1 LGYAEKTE
9 LKDNSVDLVV
19 VAEALHW
26 LEIDKFFAECDRIL
40 KPGGVIAV
48 SMKITSKCCS
58 VGYITRMDLLHSIL
72 QKLRNYLMN

>member
-48 SMKITSKCCS
+48 TSKCCS